1 MNVLFY
7 RYNSICEPMYID
19 GLKRMGI
26 DVIEENSEMSRK
38 SISPNDVITN
48 VQKILDNNKILFV
61 MSINY
66 FPVLSAICNIY
77 NIIYVSVIVDC
88 PVWELY
94 SDTIKNKCNRVFIFD
109 KVQYSRHI
117 MDNEEGIF
125 YTPLCAD
132 FDRMQNVIVD
142 NKKYES
148 DVSFIGSL
156 YTEKC
161 PYNNFEKDYPPYMK
175 GYFDGII
182 ESQLK
187 IYGYNM
193 IYDMLDEDIVNKFME
208 ITKAY
213 QIFPEGSR
221 KDNKALLSEHFL
233 GVKVSEQERIRLLR
247 AVSEK
252 FDTHIY
258 TGSDTSSIPKIVNK
272 GLAKSLTEMPLIF
285 NQSKINL
292 QITAR
297 TIQSGLSQRVWD
309 VLACGGFLITN
320 YQEEI
325 SEYFDIGVDLEVY
338 TSEDD
343 LISKIK
349 YYLEHE
355 DERKQIARNGFE
367 KVRSFHTIDIR
378 LKQMVEKIF
387 REA

>member
-26 DVIEENSEMSRK
+26 DVIEENTEMSQK
-38 SISPNDVITN
+38 TLSPNEVIGN
-48 VQKILDNNKILFV
+48 VKKILDNNKVLFV

-66 FPVLSAICNIY
+66 FPVISAVCNIY
-77 NIIYVSVIVDC
+77 NIIYVSVMVDC

-109 KVQYSRHI
+109 RIQYNRHVQ
-117 MDNEEGIF
+117 DNKEGIF
-125 YTPLCAD
+125 YMPLCAD
-132 FDRMQNVIVD
+132 FDRMQKVIID
-142 NKKYES
+142 NKESKKYES

-193 IYDMLDEDIVNKFME
+193 IYDMLDEDIVNQFMD
-208 ITKAY
+208 ITNAH
-213 QIFPEGSR
+213 QIFPENSR
-221 KDNKALLSEHFL
+221 KDNRALLSEHFL
-233 GVKVSEQERIRLLR
+233 GVKVSEQERIRLLKK
-247 AVSEK
+247 VSEK
-252 FDTHIY
+252 FSTSIY
-258 TGSDTSSIPKIVNK
+258 TGSDTSIMSKIKNK
-272 GLAKSLTEMPLIF
+272 GLAKTFTEMPLIF

-297 TIQSGLSQRVWD
+297 TIQSGLSQRIWD
-309 VLACGGFLITN
+309 VLSCGGFLITN

-325 SEYFDIGVDLEVY
+325 QEYFEIGVDLEIY
-338 TSEDD
+338 ISEED
-343 LISKIK
+343 LINKIE
-349 YYLEHE
+349 YYLAHE
-355 DERKQIARNGFE
+355 DERRQIAKNGFE
-367 KVRSFHTIDIR
+367 KIKNLHTIDIR
-378 LKQMVEKIF
+378 LKQILDKI
-387 REA
+387 